1 MSTTLWS
8 YVFNPFASL
17 SNRNTKQFYFF
28 ARDHRDKLANQAA
41 DPDIAPLYTRIQPL
55 FDAFEAS
62 YVKVDT
68 NTGNYRT
75 RTATIENL
83 INELITKVR
92 KWDIGVQNIYDET
105 SPEYQGIFTD
115 RRSPFNSGAYDDRI
129 RAVETLLQ
137 RMAGY
142 PLLATISAD
151 VQAFYTQINTART
164 AQQGFENND
173 QLFRR
178 LLIADSQKLAV
189 EMHYVFGALIMKHY
203 QQPDL
208 IETYYELKY
217 LRTGTQNTNIVMK
230 SYAVSGNGRVTL
242 FAGQLA
248 ADSFLKIKNT
258 GAVDLYVFTS
268 SDPNAVIPTN
278 ATVLAA
284 GSTIDGQYADT
295 LTDGNGFN
303 WLVVVNDGGVDGVVE
318 VGKE

>member
-8 YVFNPFASL
+8 YVFNPFMGL
-17 SNRNTKQFYFF
+17 SGRNTKQFYFF
-28 ARDHRDKLANQAA
+28 ARDHRDKLANRAG
-41 DPDIAPLYTRIQPL
+41 DVDIAPLYSRIQPV
-55 FDAFEAS
+55 FDAFEAR
-62 YVKVDT
+62 YIAVDT
-68 NTGNYRT
+68 NTGGYRT

-83 INELITKVR
+83 MLELNTKVR
-92 KWDIGVQNIYDET
+92 RWDIGVQNIYEET
-105 SPEYQGIFTD
+105 TPEYQGIFTE
-115 RRSPFNSGAYDDRI
+115 RRAPFHTGAYDDRI

-142 PLLATISAD
+142 PLLATIATD
-151 VQAFYTQINTART
+151 VQTFYAQINAART

-178 LLIADSQKLAV
+178 LLLADSQRLAA

-203 QQPDL
+203 LQPDL

-217 LRTGTQNTNIVMK
+217 LRTGTQNTGIVMK
-230 SYAVSGNGRVTL
+230 EHKVSANSRVTL

-248 ADSFLKIKNT
+248 SDSYLAIKNT
-258 GAVDLYVFTS
+258 GAVPLHVFTS
-268 SDPNAVIPTN
+268 SDPNAALSTA

-284 GSTIDGQYADT
+284 GDSIDGAYADT
-295 LTDGNGFN
+295 LTDGSGFN
-303 WLVVVNDGGVDGVVE
+303 WLVVLNDGGIDGKVE

>member
-1 MSTTLWS
+1 MSASLWS
-8 YVFNPFASL
+8 YVYNTFAALASR
-17 SNRNTKQFYFF
+17 STKQFYFF
-28 ARDHRDKLANQAA
+28 SRDHCDKLFNQSS
-41 DPDIAPLYTRIQPL
+41 DPDIAPLHIRIKPL
-55 FDAFEAS
+55 FDAFEAR
-62 YVKVDT
+62 YIAVDT
-68 NTGNYRT
+68 NTGAYRT

-83 INELITKVR
+83 INELNTKAR
-92 KWDIGVQNIYDET
+92 RWDIGVQNIYDET

-129 RAVETLLQ
+129 RAVETLVQ
-137 RMAGY
+137 RMAAY
-142 PLLATISAD
+142 PLLASISAD

-178 LLIADSQKLAV
+178 LLSADSQRLAA

-203 QQPDL
+203 LQPDL

-217 LRTGTQNTNIVMK
+217 LRIGTQNTNIVMQ
-230 SYAVSGNGRVTL
+230 SYTVSSNARVTL

-248 ADSFLKIKNT
+248 ADSYLKVKNT
-258 GAVDLYVFTS
+258 GAVPLQVFTS
-268 SDPNAVIPTN
+268 SDPNAALPTN

-284 GSTIDGQYADT
+284 GDTIDGQYADT

-303 WLVVVNDGGVDGVVE
+303 WLVVVNDNGIDGKVE

>member
-1 MSTTLWS
+1 MSDTIWS
-8 YVFNPFASL
+8 YLFNPFAGL
-17 SNRNTKQFYFF
+17 SGRNTKQFYFF
-28 ARDHRDKLANQAA
+28 GRDHLDKLANQAS
-41 DPDIAPLYTRIQPL
+41 DPDIAPLHIRIKPL

-62 YVKVDT
+62 YIKVDT

-83 INELITKVR
+83 MSELNTKAR
-92 KWDIGVQNIYDET
+92 RWDIGVQNIYDET

-115 RRSPFNSGAYDDRI
+115 RRAPFNTGAYDDRI
-129 RAVETLLQ
+129 RAVQTLIQ

-142 PLLATISAD
+142 PLLASISAD
-151 VQAFYTQINTART
+151 VQAFYTQINTARS

-178 LLIADSQKLAV
+178 LLLVDSQKLAL

-217 LRTGTQNTNIVMK
+217 LRTGTQNTTIVSK
-230 SYAVSGNGRVTL
+230 SYAVSANGRVTL

-248 ADSFLKIKNT
+248 ADSYLMIKNT
-258 GAVDLYVFTS
+258 GAVPLQVFTS
-268 SDPNAVIPTN
+268 SDPNAALPAN

-284 GSTIDGQYADT
+284 GDTIDGQYADT

-303 WLVVVNDGGVDGVVE
+303 WLVVVNDNGIDGKVE

>member
-1 MSTTLWS
+1 MSAALWS
-8 YVFNPFASL
+8 YLYNPFLGLA
-17 SNRNTKQFYFF
+17 NRSTKQFYFF
-28 ARDHRDKLANQAA
+28 GRDHRDKLANQAS
-41 DPDIAPLYTRIQPL
+41 DPDIAPLHIRIKPL

-83 INELITKVR
+83 IAELIIKVR

-129 RAVETLLQ
+129 RAVQTLMQ

-151 VQAFYTQINTART
+151 VQAFYTQINDART

-178 LLIADSQKLAV
+178 LLLADAQKLAV
-189 EMHYVFGALIMKHY
+189 EMHYIFGALIMKHY

-217 LRTGTQNTNIVMK
+217 LRTGTQNTTIVTK
-230 SYAVSGNGRVTL
+230 PYPVSANARVTL

-248 ADSFLKIKNT
+248 ADSYLMIKNT
-258 GAVDLYVFTS
+258 GAVALQVFTS
-268 SDPNAVIPTN
+268 SDPNAALPAN

-284 GSTIDGQYADT
+284 GDTIDGQYADT

-303 WLVVVNDGGVDGVVE
+303 WLVVVNDNGIDGKVE

>member
-17 SNRNTKQFYFF
+17 SSRNTKQFYFF

-68 NTGNYRT
+68 NTGAYRT
-75 RTATIENL
+75 RTAMLENL
-83 INELITKVR
+83 RIELATKAR

-129 RAVETLLQ
+129 RAVETLIQ

-258 GAVDLYVFTS
+258 GAVDLYIFTS
-268 SDPNAVIPTN
+268 SDPNAVVPAG
-278 ATVLAA
+278 ATVLTA
-284 GSTIDGQYADT
+284 GNTIDGQYADT

-303 WLVVVNDGGVDGVVE
+303 WLVVVNDGGVDGAVE